1 MPSKKQIH
9 SDGKATAEPR
19 SSRRG
24 AQNFETLTHKV
35 NPLAVIQRD
44 RLYQR
49 ALTPQDVL
57 QLQHTIGNQA
67 FSRLLQGRPSVQREA
82 EEEEQLQTKSLVQR
96 QELEQDELQIK
107 PDIEQAGVEG
117 GQVDLN
123 VEVAINQTC
132 GGGQPLEGAV
142 QKQMSET
149 LGYDFSRVRVHTGS
163 ESDALNQQLT
173 AKAFTTGPDI
183 FFKRGAYDP
192 ISSRDREL
200 IAHELT
206 HVVQQGTGRVSG
218 HGSGMIIRRTGD
230 VFEQEADAQARRA
243 SSDENKRQ
251 RGMEARAHKIARR
264 ATAHPSMTTNRGR
277 IVQRLTA
284 DTRRTNPTIDKKN
297 QPNYYG
303 WTVPERIIPTIE
315 IKQKGKKLV
324 PEVTELWGEIS
335 LQTKPPPKNIIYV
348 TEKDA
353 TPDNCGKMIEDLKKL
368 GWGEDVKYYAEAA
381 VKAHEEVHASSDKD
395 VLTKNASNYAKQY
408 VKRLYAGL
416 KGKSKGDKEAL
427 EKEAGELM
435 QKESKATP
443 QVRYSPHNEWYYA
456 CQKQGVKDHDTAG
469 GTIKRVEW
477 PVVKQI
483 IDAIETRFKGAES
496 VSVGMTEAKESEELT
511 GGR

>member
-9 SDGKATAEPR
+9 SDGKANAKPR

-67 FSRLLQGRPSVQREA
+67 FSRLLKGQPSVQREA
-82 EEEEQLQTKSLVQR
+82 EEEEQLQMEPLVQR
-96 QELEQDELQIK
+96 QEVPEEADSF
-107 PDIEQAGVEG
+107 
-117 GQVDLN
+117 
-123 VEVAINQTC
+123 NQRP
-132 GGGQPLEGAV
+132 Q
-142 QKQMSET
+142 
-149 LGYDFSRVRVHTGS
+149 
-163 ESDALNQQLT
+163 

-192 ISSRDREL
+192 VSSRGREL
-200 IAHELT
+200 IAPELS

-218 HGSGMIIRRTGD
+218 HGSGMTIRRTGD

-477 PVVKQI
+477 PVVKPI

-496 VSVGMTEAKESEELT
+496 VSVGMTEAKESEEPASKSKGTL
-511 GGR
+511 R